1 MSNDT
6 PDSQAPKRSSNRR
19 IAAPATG
26 IAGVYDRLL
35 RSYKGLIH
43 GLTMLP
49 IYLLACVIMG
59 VSLTPGV
66 YLFQSVSTLTSE
78 YPNSIQFLGY
88 GISIA
93 VGFYLYG
100 LSLVLVIPVF
110 NRPVLSILKPTR
122 APFHSVQVFPWYL
135 HNSLLYIIR
144 YTFLEF
150 ITPTPINLWF
160 FKRMGMKIGKGV
172 QINTANI
179 TDPAMITLEDGVM
192 LGGSA
197 TVIAH
202 YGVNN
207 VLILSPTILRKNAM
221 IGLRAIIMADVEIG
235 EGAKILPNSVVLPK
249 TRVPA
254 GETWGGV
261 PAKKINLSEFTQQ
274 NSSSS

>member
-1 MSNDT
+1 MADEK
-6 PDSQAPKRSSNRR
+6 PASSRKL
-19 IAAPATG
+19 AASPTTG
-26 IAGVYDRLL
+26 LAGFYDRLL
-35 RSYKGLIH
+35 RSYRGLVH
-43 GLTMLP
+43 GLTMVPL
-49 IYLLACVIMG
+49 YFLACLIMG
-59 VSLTPGV
+59 TGFLPGV
-66 YLFQSVSTLTSE
+66 GLFHLVSKWTAFS
-78 YPNSIQFLGY
+78 PNWVKFWAY
-88 GISIA
+88 GVNIA
-93 VGFYLYG
+93 VGYYAYG
-100 LSLVLVIPVF
+100 LTLVILIPIV
-110 NRPVLSILKPTR
+110 NAPVLKFLKPFR
-122 APFHSVQVFPWYL
+122 SPFHSVQVFPWYV

-144 YTFLEF
+144 YSFLEF

-172 QINTANI
+172 QINTSHI

-202 YGVNN
+202 YGVNGI
-207 VLILSPTILRKNAM
+207 LILAPTILRKNAM

-261 PAKKINLSEFTQQ
+261 PARKINLSELSQPSTSNNP
-274 NSSSS
+274 NSG

>member
-1 MSNDT
+1 MTDEKPALSSR
-6 PDSQAPKRSSNRR
+6 PRLSEAPTS
-19 IAAPATG
+19 G
-26 IAGVYDRLL
+26 IAGFYDRLL
-35 RSYKGLIH
+35 RSYRGLMH
-43 GLTMLP
+43 GLTMVP
-49 IYLLACVIMG
+49 IYILAMLIMG
-59 VSLTPGV
+59 TGFLPGIA
-66 YLFQSVSTLTSE
+66 LFHCVTEWTANSE
-78 YPNSIQFLGY
+78 NWVRYWAY
-88 GISIA
+88 GLNVA
-93 VGFYLYG
+93 VGFYAYG
-100 LSLVLVIPVF
+100 LTLVILIPIV
-110 NRPVLSILKPTR
+110 NAPVLKFLKPFRT
-122 APFHSVQVFPWYL
+122 PFHSVQVFPWYL

-172 QINTANI
+172 QINTSHI

-202 YGVNN
+202 YGVGGIM
-207 VLILSPTILRKNAM
+207 ILSPTILRKNAM

-261 PAKKINLSEFTQQ
+261 PARKIDLRNP
-274 NSSSS
+274 